1 MFSTF
6 EWLVA
11 LRYLRS
17 RRRNGLFSAI
27 AVFSLLG
34 ICLAVATLIIVLS
47 VFNGFRNELL
57 DRILGLNGHLNVTAS
72 DGRIEDYDQ
81 VSASIESVPGVRSVT
96 PTVGGETMAT
106 AARYAVGVYARGLTE
121 GDINSLKLVSGNLKA
136 GSLDKFTG
144 KSIIALGAR
153 LADRLHVG
161 VGDDVTLI
169 LQQTT
174 CTVFGCVPRSK
185 TYRVV
190 AIFQVGM
197 SLFDERFAYMPLEA
211 AQLFFQAKGAAT
223 DLVVRIDDPDA
234 AEAFGAAIR
243 GTIGEQ
249 FRITDWRRLN
259 ASYFDALEVQRLSL
273 MLIFALI
280 TIVAAL
286 NVISGQVLMVKD
298 KTREIAILRTM
309 GARRGSVLRIFLM
322 NGLGIGSAGTIAGV
336 ILGYL
341 ACANIESVRRGLER
355 LFDITLFPADVYFLS
370 RLPAEI
376 SAADLTGVVLFA
388 MILSILATAYPA
400 WRGARLDPVEALRYE

>member
-1 MFSTF
+1 MFSAF
-6 EWLVA
+6 ERMVA

-17 RRRNGLFSAI
+17 RRRRGFLSAI

-34 ICLAVATLIIVLS
+34 ICLAVATLVIVLS

-57 DRILGLNGHLNVTAS
+57 DRILGLNGHLTVTAT
-72 DGRIEDYDQ
+72 DGRIEGFDDL
-81 VSASIESVPGVRSVT
+81 AALIGGLDGVRSVT
-96 PTVGGETMAT
+96 PTIGGETMAT
-106 AARYAVGVYARGLTE
+106 AGRYAVGVYARGLSQD
-121 GDINSLKLVSGNLKA
+121 DIDKLALVADNLRS
-136 GSLDKFTG
+136 GSLADFTG
-144 KSIIALGAR
+144 KGVIALGAR
-153 LADRLHVG
+153 LAERLRVG

-169 LQQTT
+169 LRTTT

-190 AIFQVGM
+190 AVFQVGM

-211 AQLFFQAKGAAT
+211 AQIFFQSKEAVT
-223 DLVVRIDDPDA
+223 DLVVRIDDPDRA
-234 AEAFGAAIR
+234 AAAGAEIQRAL
-243 GTIGEQ
+243 GES
-249 FRITDWRRLN
+249 FRVTDWQRFN

-280 TIVAAL
+280 TVVASL
-286 NVISGQVLMVKD
+286 NVISGQMLMVKD

-322 NGLGIGSAGTIAGV
+322 NGFGIGGAGTLAG
-336 ILGYL
+336 LGLAYL
-341 ACANIESVRRGLER
+341 VCANIEVVRRWLEGL
-355 LFDITLFPADVYFLS
+355 FGIVLFPEDVYLLS

-376 SAADLTGVVLFA
+376 RAIDVAGVVLFA
-388 MILSILATAYPA
+388 LALSVVATLLPA